1 MAYQALYRKYRPET
15 FSQVVGQEHI
25 TETLKNELANGKI
38 FHAYLFTGT
47 RGTGKTSCAKILA
60 KAVNCLNMQNGDP
73 CGECEA
79 CKAIAQG
86 ENTDIAEIDA
96 ASNNGVNDIRS
107 LREQIN
113 FVPADL
119 KYRVYIID
127 EVHMLSE
134 SAFNALLKTLE
145 EPPAH
150 VIFVLATTEVH
161 KLPATILSRCQR
173 FDFRR
178 IENSGIC
185 SRIHE
190 IAEKEGITIT
200 NEAASLIAAAAEG
213 GMRDALSLLDLC
225 VSNSEVIDE
234 QTVIKACCLAGREHL
249 FSLADCIISESC
261 EDAIIKLDEI
271 YNMGA
276 DMLRLLND
284 IIAHFRNL
292 MIVKTVKSE
301 LRPIVCSAEDMK
313 KFEEQAKKCSLSKIM
328 SILNQLSNAVASMK
342 SSDRRLQLEMTII
355 KICENVSDD
364 YSSLLSRIEALENKT
379 TSIPVKV
386 VKEEVIPT
394 FEPVVQSNET
404 VSEPKEETISQEEND
419 KSYEPIADG
428 QVECWNKILAELI
441 KLCPPAVGVLNDSKA
456 YINGDMLL
464 IDAPNPLFRDMIN
477 SNASMKESIKKAA
490 AQILGKNFR
499 LGPYKKAAAQ
509 NSDDPLLAI
518 NNKLKQFNIPG
529 GN

>member
-1 MAYQALYRKYRPET
+1 MAYQALYRKYRPT
-15 FSQVVGQEHI
+15 SFSEVVGQEHI
-25 TETLKNELANGKI
+25 TQTLKNELSLGKI

-47 RGTGKTSCAKILA
+47 RGTGKTTCAKILA
-60 KAVNCLNMQNGDP
+60 KAVNCLNMKNGDP

-79 CKAIAQG
+79 CKAIANG
-86 ENTDIAEIDA
+86 EVTDIAEIDA

-150 VIFVLATTEVH
+150 VIFILATTEVH

-173 FDFRR
+173 FDFKR
-178 IENSGIC
+178 IDNANIC
-185 SRIHE
+185 ARINE
-190 IAEKEGITIT
+190 IAKNENLTVT
-200 NEAASLIAAAAEG
+200 NEAAALIAAAAEG

-225 VSNSEVIDE
+225 VSSGDVIDE
-234 QTVIKACCLAGREHL
+234 QAVIKACSLASKEHL
-249 FSLADCIISESC
+249 FSLADCIIASNSEN
-261 EDAIIKLDEI
+261 ALIKLDEI

-284 IIAHFRNL
+284 LIKHFRNL

-313 KFEEQAKKCSLSKIM
+313 KFEEQAESTSLTKIM
-328 SILNQLSNAVASMK
+328 SVLKQLNASVAQMQSGE
-342 SSDRRLQLEMTII
+342 RRMQLEMTLIRV
-355 KICENVSDD
+355 CENASDD
-364 YSSLLSRIEALENKT
+364 YSSLLSRIEALENKA
-379 TSIPVKV
+379 S
-386 VKEEVIPT
+386 
-394 FEPVVQSNET
+394 FSASNVVQNAFVKNTPEVTQTVTKKKEPEVQAEYNPPAEVNDGRLDNWNE
-404 VSEPKEETISQEEND
+404 VLKVLSS
-419 KSYEPIADG
+419 
-428 QVECWNKILAELI
+428 
-441 KLCPPAVGVLNDSKA
+441 LCPPAVGVLNDSKA
-456 YINGDMLL
+456 YVSGDTLL
-464 IDAPNPLFRDMIN
+464 IDAPNPMFRSMIN
-477 SNASMKESIKKAA
+477 ANASMRDSIKKAA
-490 AQILGKNFR
+490 AQVLGKNFR
-499 LGPYKKAAAQ
+499 LGPYKKGAVV
-509 NSDDPLLAI
+509 NNEDPLLSLD
-518 NNKLKQFNIPG
+518 NKLKEFNVPG

>member
-1 MAYQALYRKYRPET
+1 MAYQALYRKYRPT
-15 FSQVVGQEHI
+15 SFSEVVGQEHI
-25 TETLKNELANGKI
+25 TQTLKNELSLGKI

-47 RGTGKTSCAKILA
+47 RGTGKTTCAKILA
-60 KAVNCLNMQNGDP
+60 KAVNCMNMKDGDP

-79 CKAIAQG
+79 CKAIANG
-86 ENTDIAEIDA
+86 EVTDIAEIDA

-150 VIFVLATTEVH
+150 VIFILATTEVH

-173 FDFRR
+173 FDFKR
-178 IENSGIC
+178 IDNRNIC
-185 SRIHE
+185 ARINE
-190 IAEKEGITIT
+190 IAKSENLTVT
-200 NEAASLIAAAAEG
+200 NEAATLIAAAAEG

-225 VSNSEVIDE
+225 VSNGDVIDE
-234 QTVIKACCLAGREHL
+234 QAVIKACSLASKEHL
-249 FSLADCIISESC
+249 FALADCIITSNSEN
-261 EDAIIKLDEI
+261 ALIKLDEI

-284 IIAHFRNL
+284 LIRHFRNL

-313 KFEEQAKKCSLSKIM
+313 KFEEQAQRTSLTRIM
-328 SILNQLSNAVASMK
+328 AVLKQLNASVTLMQ
-342 SSDRRLQLEMTII
+342 SGERRMQLEMTLIRV
-355 KICENVSDD
+355 CENASDD
-364 YSSLLSRIEALENKT
+364 YSSLLSRIEALENKA
-379 TSIPVKV
+379 S
-386 VKEEVIPT
+386 
-394 FEPVVQSNET
+394 FGSSNVVQSNIDSQIEVVQPTET
-404 VSEPKEETISQEEND
+404 VKAPESQQPHTPSADVNDGRLEN
-419 KSYEPIADG
+419 
-428 QVECWNKILAELI
+428 WNEVLKVLSS
-441 KLCPPAVGVLNDSKA
+441 LCPPAVGVLNDSKA
-456 YINGDMLL
+456 YVSGDTLL
-464 IDAPNPLFRDMIN
+464 IDAPNPMFRSMIN
-477 SNASMKESIKKAA
+477 ANVSMRDSIKKAA
-490 AQILGKNFR
+490 LQVLGKNFR
-499 LGPYKKAAAQ
+499 LGPYKKGTVL
-509 NSDDPLLAI
+509 NNEDPLLSLD
-518 NNKLKQFNIPG
+518 NKLKEFNVPG

>member
-1 MAYQALYRKYRPET
+1 MAYQALYRKYRPTT
-15 FSQVVGQEHI
+15 FSEVVGQDHI
-25 TETLKNELANGKI
+25 TETLKNELSLGKV

-60 KAVNCLNMQNGDP
+60 KAVNCINLKDGDP

-79 CKAIAQG
+79 CKAIANG
-86 ENTDIAEIDA
+86 EVTDIAEIDA
-96 ASNNGVNDIRS
+96 ASNNGVDHIRS

-173 FDFRR
+173 FDFKR
-178 IENSGIC
+178 IDNADIS
-185 SRIHE
+185 SRIMH
-190 IAEKEGITIT
+190 IANSEGITVT
-200 NEAASLIAAAAEG
+200 NEAAALIAAAAEG

-225 VSNSEVIDE
+225 VSGSETIDE
-234 QTVIKACCLAGREHL
+234 QAVIKACSLASREHL
-249 FSLADCIISESC
+249 FSLADCIIESSSEK
-261 EDAIIKLDEI
+261 ALVKLDEI

-284 IIAHFRNL
+284 LIKHFRNL
-292 MIVKTVKSE
+292 MIVKTVKAE

-313 KFEEQAKKCSLSKIM
+313 RFEEQANSTSLTRIM
-328 SILNQLSNAVASMK
+328 AVLKQLNASVSLMQ
-342 SSDRRLQLEMTII
+342 SGERRMQLELTLISV
-355 KICENVSDD
+355 CENISND
-364 YSSLLSRIEALENKT
+364 YSSLLSRIEALENKASFT
-379 TSIPVKV
+379 NSNANTSISVDLEPESTVKV
-386 VKEEVIPT
+386 QPAPKPEKQEVVT
-394 FEPVVQSNET
+394 ANDGRLENWNEVLKVLST
-404 VSEPKEETISQEEND
+404 
-419 KSYEPIADG
+419 
-428 QVECWNKILAELI
+428 
-441 KLCPPAVGVLNDSKA
+441 LCPPAVGVLNDSKA
-456 YINGDMLL
+456 YISGDTLL
-464 IDAPNPLFRDMIN
+464 IDAPNPMFRSMIN
-477 SNASMKESIKKAA
+477 ANASMRESIKKAA
-490 AQILGKNFR
+490 AEVLGKNFR
-499 LGPYKKAAAQ
+499 LGPYKKGAAV
-509 NSDDPLLAI
+509 NNEDPLLSLD
-518 NNKLKQFNIPG
+518 NKLKQFNIPG

>member
-25 TETLKNELANGKI
+25 TETLKNELASGKI

-79 CKAIAQG
+79 CKAIAKG

-190 IAEKEGITIT
+190 IAEKEGITVT
-200 NEAASLIAAAAEG
+200 DEAASLIAAAAEG

-225 VSNSEVIDE
+225 VSNSETIDE

-249 FSLADCIISESC
+249 FSLADCIIAESS

-284 IIAHFRNL
+284 VIAHFRNL

-313 KFEEQAKKCSLSKIM
+313 KFEEQAKKCSLSKII
-328 SILNQLSNAVASMK
+328 SVLNQLSNAVSSMK

-364 YSSLLSRIEALENKT
+364 YSSLLSRIEALENKA

-386 VKEEVIPT
+386 ENIAPSVKTAPITATQPS
-394 FEPVVQSNET
+394 PAQISQET
-404 VSEPKEETISQEEND
+404 VSVETTEEPTVSV
-419 KSYEPIADG
+419 ADG
-428 QVECWNKILAELI
+428 QVENWKKVLAVLAQ
-441 KLCPPAVGVLNDSKA
+441 LCPPAVGVLNDSKA
-456 YINGDMLL
+456 YISGDMLL

-477 SNASMKESIKKAA
+477 SNASMKDSIKKAA
-490 AQILGKNFR
+490 AQVLGKNFR

-509 NSDDPLLAI
+509 NSDDPLSAI
-518 NNKLKQFNIPG
+518 NDKLKKFNIPG